1 MWPYYRIV
9 SINRFNSRGSSESLV
24 NLKSLHGR
32 RMKKGGGG
40 GREEE
45 NCMPASSSSS
55 DACHSGRHCTHCE
68 VAMIVSI

>member
-40 GREEE
+40 GGKRKTA
-45 NCMPASSSSS
+45 CLPHLLLLMPATLV
-55 DACHSGRHCTHCE
+55 DTVLTVRWP
-68 VAMIVSI
+68 

>member
-32 RMKKGGGG
+32 RMKKGGGRG
-40 GREEE
+40 EE